1 MMAGMIATS
10 SQTNAQTTIGPS
22 NIKLQS
28 DLMTPEALWA
38 MGRIG
43 ASTASPDGK
52 QIVYQVTYYS
62 VAQNKSHT
70 ILYIQDINGKNKRQ
84 LTSDN
89 KSESDATWIESGKRI
104 AFLRDGEIWAMS
116 PDGNNRKQ
124 LSHTEGTIEG
134 FSFSPDGKKVVYIK
148 NIPYHGTIR
157 ETPSDLPKATGLL
170 ITDMNYRH
178 WDHYVQTIAHPF
190 VANITQ
196 EGIQEGKDIMQ
207 GQPFEAPVAPFG
219 GIEQIAWSTDSKYI
233 AYTSRKKEGTQYAIS
248 TDTDIY
254 LYDINNSSTI
264 NLCKPA
270 NYQEPEIDA
279 TKTMKDQAVNHQQ
292 GDMQVGYDTNPK
304 FSPDGKYI
312 AWQSMK
318 HDGYE
323 SDLNRLCIMEL
334 STGKKYYLIDK
345 DNFDSNVEQY
355 VWANDS
361 KSVYFLGCWHAC
373 INVYQASLTGK
384 IKQLTDGWYDFGSVN
399 TLGNTKNLLVTRHS
413 MLQPDDI
420 YQLAPSKVEK
430 KSNLTQLTF
439 ENKDILNQLATPKLQ
454 QRWVKTT
461 DGKEELVWIVLPPHF
476 DANKKYP
483 ALLFCEGGP
492 QSPVSQFWSYRWN
505 FFIMASKGYVVV
517 APNRRGLPGFGSAWN
532 EEVSGDWTGQCM
544 DDYLSAIDDASNLPF
559 VDKNRLGCVGA
570 SFGGFSVYYL
580 AGHHNKRFKAF
591 IAHDGAFNL
600 ESMYTDTEEAWF
612 SNWEYDDAYWNKD
625 QSQRA
630 KNTYANSPH
639 RFIDKWD
646 TPILVIH
653 GEKDYRIN
661 ANQGMGAFNAAR
673 LRGIPAEMLLFPDE
687 NHWVLKPQNGIL
699 WQRTFFDWLD
709 RWLKK

>member
-254 LYDINNSSTI
+254 LYDINNGSII

-454 QRWVKTT
+454 HRWVKTT